1 MPAATNIEEYPKLV
15 PVPRQSAPRDF
26 ILNYDIKYRLGQ
38 ALCAEEADE

>member
-1 MPAATNIEEYPKLV
+1 MAAATNIEEYLKLV

-38 ALCAEEADE
+38 DGAEEEEE